1 MLQIVTGETLVPLV
15 LRLGLCVFFVLHA
28 RDKMSAEADY
38 GGAWATNLSE
48 PPPATTQYALAW
60 GEMVIG
66 AAVGVGLLTR
76 VVAVAGAAL
85 TVFLSGALFA
95 DLSARGLSL
104 LRGENEYNIVVLA
117 VCVSLVLLGGGTV
130 SADRLFHWWRKR

>member
-1 MLQIVTGETLVPLV
+1 MFQIVTGENIVPLV

-28 RDKMSAEADY
+28 REKVSAESDY
-38 GGAWATNLSE
+38 GGAWANNLSE
-48 PPPATTQYALAW
+48 PPPASTQYAVAW
-60 GEMVIG
+60 GEMAIG
-66 AAVGVGLLTR
+66 AALGVGMLTR
-76 VVAVAGAAL
+76 VVAIAAAAL
-85 TVFLSGALFA
+85 TIFLSGALFA

-117 VCVSLVLLGGGTV
+117 ACASLVLLGGGTV

>member
-1 MLQIVTGETLVPLV
+1 MFQIVTGETIVPLV

-28 RDKMSAEADY
+28 REKVSAESDY
-38 GGAWATNLSE
+38 GGAWANNPE
-48 PPPATTQYALAW
+48 PPPASTQYAVAW

-76 VVAVAGAAL
+76 VVAIAGAAL

-104 LRGENEYNIVVLA
+104 LRGENQYNIVVLA
-117 VCVSLVLLGGGTV
+117 ACLSLVLLGGGTV

>member
-28 RDKMSAEADY
+28 REKVSAEADY
-38 GGAWATNLSE
+38 GGAWSTNAE
-48 PPPATTQYALAW
+48 PPPASTQYAVAW

-76 VVAVAGAAL
+76 VVAIAGAAL
-85 TVFLSGALFA
+85 TIFLSGALFA

-117 VCVSLVLLGGGTV
+117 ACLSLVLLGGGTV